1 MTTPGNSAKQKCL
14 ATGAIVA
21 IIASALCIYY
31 TQSRP
36 TQLNIP
42 LHQAVGE
49 MLAETTSRLVGP
61 HGSVLIVTVNSSQ
74 IPELKIQ
81 IDSFERH
88 LKQLGNITVKDTLK
102 LDPGDNPKYR
112 PGSGLSAKHF
122 LKIAQNNTGVDAIV
136 SFIGAPQLTDDEIA
150 AMKPI
155 PKFIAETHS
164 PERLQNLLQKNILQ
178 VAIVP
183 RYEFPAPVPKKPR
196 TNREWFDHYF
206 QVIARATVLPTA
218 DATP

>member
-1 MTTPGNSAKQKCL
+1 MDSSGSNNAKQKWM

-88 LKQLGNITVKDTLK
+88 LKQLGNITVK
-102 LDPGDNPKYR
+102 
-112 PGSGLSAKHF
+112 
-122 LKIAQNNTGVDAIV
+122 
-136 SFIGAPQLTDDEIA
+136 
-150 AMKPI
+150 
-155 PKFIAETHS
+155 
-164 PERLQNLLQKNILQ
+164 
-178 VAIVP
+178 
-183 RYEFPAPVPKKPR
+183 
-196 TNREWFDHYF
+196 
-206 QVIARATVLPTA
+206 
-218 DATP
+218 